1 MYLGFEKPGITG
13 GDASS
18 LALPLLLGGV
28 LKGETSA
35 ASEDASGASDA
46 RAVVSIGSGLFGIFG
61 LPARLMGGGI
71 CGTEEVGR
79 SFLRGSTAGAAP
91 VLDGNRGFESSPG
104 VLPRLGILKE
114 FAPFV
119 PETGVVGESSAAW
132 DFGRDCR
139 GECIGDPKVF
149 GGDLGD

>member
-1 MYLGFEKPGITG
+1 LGFENPGIAG
-13 GDASS
+13 GEGSS

-35 ASEDASGASDA
+35 ASDDASGASDA
-46 RAVVSIGSGLFGIFG
+46 RAVVSTYCGLFGIFG
-61 LPARLMGGGI
+61 LPARFMGGGT

-79 SFLRGSTAGAAP
+79 SFFPGSAAGTAPGW
-91 VLDGNRGFESSPG
+91 DGNKGFDSRPG
-104 VLPRLGILKE
+104 VLSRLGILKW

-119 PETGVVGESSAAW
+119 VEAGVVEESNAAW
-132 DFGRDCR
+132 DFGRDGR
-139 GECIGDPKVF
+139 GECIGDPKDF